1 MDRFA
6 AAAAD
11 MGVAETEAKKAEKRY
26 SENAK
31 AFAGL
36 KKSDHAKAGKFLD
49 KLLDNGNAA
58 ERAAKVLISTYGR
71 TARGPVA
78 KASMQW
84 LNECVRQWRQY
95 SGFGSNNGSAEEM
108 QSNLYAGAQQLEAS
122 IKVIDRLLK
131 GEEVVL
137 DDSWRSH

>member
-1 MDRFA
+1 MSTQTVVTRYRAARLQQRVMDRFA

-58 ERAAKVLISTYGR
+58 ERAAR
-71 TARGPVA
+71 
-78 KASMQW
+78 
-84 LNECVRQWRQY
+84 C
-95 SGFGSNNGSAEEM
+95 
-108 QSNLYAGAQQLEAS
+108 
-122 IKVIDRLLK
+122 
-131 GEEVVL
+131 
-137 DDSWRSH
+137 